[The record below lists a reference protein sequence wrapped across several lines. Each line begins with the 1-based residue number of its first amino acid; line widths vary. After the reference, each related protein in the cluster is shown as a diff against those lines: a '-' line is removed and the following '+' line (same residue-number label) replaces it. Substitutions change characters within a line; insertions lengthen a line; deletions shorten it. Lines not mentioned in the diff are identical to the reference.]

1 MWQGR
6 RVWAEESACC
16 GGECSQHPVQ
26 GVELGC
32 IGLGWIALC
41 CCAVVL
47 CCILGLGWVVGLGC
61 WVVLGFFVCVFL
73 KSSTSW
79 SPLAEVPQKASP
91 QRAEL
96 TVLALT
102 ALLEAPQPM
111 GSAPSLAAGMG
122 GSGFSGYSL
131 CFSV

>member
-1 MWQGR
+1 M
-6 RVWAEESACC
+6 
-16 GGECSQHPVQ
+16 
-26 GVELGC
+26 L
-32 IGLGWIALC
+32 LC
-41 CCAVVL
+41 RCVVL
-47 CCILGLGWVVGLGC
+47 YFRVGLGC
-61 WVVLGFFVCVFL
+61 RTGLLGCVGFFCVCVFL

>member
-1 MWQGR
+1 M
-6 RVWAEESACC
+6 EESAHSIQF
-16 GGECSQHPVQ
+16 EVLSWAV
-26 GVELGC
+26 
-32 IGLGWIALC
+32 LGWVGLR
-41 CCAVVL
+41 CAVVPL